1 MAETQGFKARVEY
14 EVTDG
19 TQLLYTFPC
28 SYLRKKFIKVD
39 VLHADN
45 SITPHE
51 KNQVNL

>member
-19 TQLLYTFPC
+19 TQLLYTFPF

-39 VLHADN
+39 VLQDRKSTRLN
-45 SITPHE
+45 SSH
-51 KNQVNL
+51 L